1 VAAGFSAKTHERSWP
16 SVAPPN
22 AREPATSTLVVT
34 NVVRPRVLKAPNN
47 GRFVVELAK
56 SARPF
61 SPHSVPH
68 LDLFGLYRLYHHLD
82 GNDGHVCHSLRLG
95 FFSEARAAEVIARY
109 AAAYFESP
117 VVAQIGVIEEA
128 QSGEHLFRAL
138 RDVGATDQYAA
149 IELTAPPPLPLKMFT
164 APVHPAKAAPA
175 PRHPP
180 SLWARLFAPQ
190 LR

>member
-1 VAAGFSAKTHERSWP
+1 VAPGFSAKTREHSWP
-16 SVAPPN
+16 SDAPAN
-22 AREPATSTLVVT
+22 VHKAATSTLVVT
-34 NVVRPRVLKAPNN
+34 SVVRPGARKAPNN

-56 SARPF
+56 SERPF

-82 GNDGHVCHSLRLG
+82 GTDGKVCHSLRLG
-95 FFSEARAAEVIARY
+95 FFREARAAEAIARY

-117 VVAQIGVIEEA
+117 VIAQISVIEEA

-149 IELTAPPPLPLKMFT
+149 IELTAPPPLPPELST
-164 APVHPAKAAPA
+164 VHPAKAASA
-175 PRHPP
+175 PRQPP
-180 SLWARLFAPQ
+180 SLWSRLFAPQ

>member
-1 VAAGFSAKTHERSWP
+1 VAPAFSAKAREHSWP
-16 SVAPPN
+16 SGAPAN
-22 AREPATSTLVVT
+22 VRKAATSTLVVT
-34 NVVRPRVLKAPNN
+34 NVVRPGVRKAPNN

-82 GNDGHVCHSLRLG
+82 GNDGKVCHSLRLG
-95 FFSEARAAEVIARY
+95 FFREARAAEAIARY

-117 VVAQIGVIEEA
+117 VIAQISVIEEA

-149 IELTAPPPLPLKMFT
+149 IELTAPPPLPPELST
-164 APVHPAKAAPA
+164 APVHPAKAASA
-175 PRHPP
+175 PRQPP
-180 SLWARLFAPQ
+180 SLWSRLFAPQ